1 MALST
6 GSGGVSYRSGP
17 VVWNKFSVFGASHML
32 HKTLSVKSFSIIY
45 IQGKRALKKDAAKRK
60 PSEVKSQIEVLTTA
74 SFLHLY
80 LHIIFDLKSL

>member
-1 MALST
+1 
-6 GSGGVSYRSGP
+6 
-17 VVWNKFSVFGASHML
+17 ML
-32 HKTLSVKSFSIIY
+32 HKTLSLKSFSIIG